1 MKKYIDIYKFWGTH
15 NLSMRHAVASPHF
28 LIMKILHGFL
38 FHLDTPGL
46 CSKNATQAID
56 GTMSFEMVNRFATLA
71 LCQGNVSWRQS
82 QTSSV
87 SAGVDVVVCH
97 MWGRDTLLLMGCWC
111 LGCSRLPFRLGF
123 TDLRDFSDISNLCL
137 GGCLRFRPGSC
148 FPFGTCFLLGCCCL
162 PLGRCLALSICTST
176 SGLCG
181 L

>member
-1 MKKYIDIYKFWGTH
+1 MLRMKKYIDIYKFWGTH

-97 MWGRDTLLLMGCWC
+97 MWGRDTLLLIGC
-111 LGCSRLPFRLGF
+111 
-123 TDLRDFSDISNLCL
+123 
-137 GGCLRFRPGSC
+137 
-148 FPFGTCFLLGCCCL
+148 
-162 PLGRCLALSICTST
+162 
-176 SGLCG
+176 
-181 L
+181 